1 MNKKDFLDTLKVAL
15 NGLPSEEVQ
24 DILRDQEEFIRE
36 AVAAGRSEDAVLSSL
51 GSPIELAKNLK
62 AEFKIEKASEQI
74 KKAEEQMDEKSQAPK
89 SISKNVSAVMSAI
102 GAVLLLAPFN
112 LIFVLGPL
120 LGAVGIFMGGWAV
133 SIALSVV
140 GLALL
145 GVLLISIF
153 LAGLNPVIYLAGVFG
168 SLGLSF
174 LGFAFC
180 GIMVLLSALFIK
192 LILKYLKWNIKFIT
206 QA

>member
-15 NGLPSEEVQ
+15 SGLHSEEVQ

-36 AVAAGRSEDAVLSSL
+36 AVSAGRSETDVLNSL
-51 GSPIELAKNLK
+51 GNPIELAKNLK

-74 KKAEEQMDEKSQAPK
+74 KKAEEQMDDKSSGNK
-89 SISKNVSAVMSAI
+89 SFSKNVSAMMSAV

-120 LGAVGIFMGGWAV
+120 LAAIGIFMAGWSV
-133 SIALSVV
+133 SIAISVV

-153 LAGLNPVIYLAGVFG
+153 MAALNPAIYFAGIFT
-168 SLGLSF
+168 SIGLSF
-174 LGFAFC
+174 MGFA
-180 GIMVLLSALFIK
+180 L
-192 LILKYLKWNIKFIT
+192 
-206 QA
+206 